1 MLSDL
6 LQKMTIALIMMLVSI
21 PALLVIFIYNLV
33 DYIKNIKD
41 YEKKNDHVLNDWV
54 FSNNPEILLQNK
66 EVSELKKDLLDKQK
80 KYTEK
85 LFECRK
91 KAHKSEVYYRN
102 KINKIQDIL
111 EKL

>member
-1 MLSDL
+1 M
-6 LQKMTIALIMMLVSI
+6 
-21 PALLVIFIYNLV
+21 
-33 DYIKNIKD
+33 
-41 YEKKNDHVLNDWV
+41 KKENDHVLNDWV
-54 FSNNPEILLQNK
+54 FSNNPKILLKNK

-91 KAHKSEVYYRN
+91 KAHKLEVYYRN

-111 EKL
+111 EKLQKARTNHEMDSSI

>member
-1 MLSDL
+1 M
-6 LQKMTIALIMMLVSI
+6 
-21 PALLVIFIYNLV
+21 
-33 DYIKNIKD
+33 
-41 YEKKNDHVLNDWV
+41 KKENDHVLNDWV

-91 KAHKSEVYYRN
+91 KAHKSEVYYIN

>member
-1 MLSDL
+1 MRKTL
-6 LQKMTIALIMMLVSI
+6 IA
-21 PALLVIFIYNLV
+21 ALLAVGMLAGCG
-33 DYIKNIKD
+33 KS
-41 YEKKNDHVLNDWV
+41 EE
-54 FSNNPEILLQNK
+54 SENK
-66 EVSELKKDLLDKQK
+66 RFKQLEVSELKKDLLDKQK

-91 KAHKSEVYYRN
+91 KAHRSEVYYRN